1 MRRVSIRSAREGQV
15 LALPVVNQH
24 GATVAPRGCSLTVSM
39 IDRLKRHGVQRIF
52 VEDPGFAGIECREGL
67 DAATYSELQ
76 GFLERLVE
84 GVQEEMDLRPFVREL
99 HAWSIRMSDEVQNA
113 PGSFLLYPNE
123 GDTFHRWM
131 AHTVN
136 VALLA
141 ARALLLIGG
150 KTQARYMVTAALL
163 MDLGMWH
170 LDETTHFEFYLTG
183 EAPAEKFGRH
193 VEVSLALAHTSPG
206 LPSYVKAIVA
216 QHHERCDGSGYPK
229 ALTSESIHPL
239 ARVMAVVDS
248 YVAQTQRER
257 SPLLPHDAME
267 WLMAGVGFEFDHT
280 AVKAFRNAVHPYPVG
295 VEVELDSGER
305 GVVTGVRGALLSRPS
320 VRVLWDAAGREVR
333 PYYEIDLAQETTKS
347 IKKVL

>member
-1 MRRVSIRSAREGQV
+1 
-15 LALPVVNQH
+15 
-24 GATVAPRGCSLTVSM
+24 
-39 IDRLKRHGVQRIF
+39 
-52 VEDPGFAGIECREGL
+52 
-67 DAATYSELQ
+67 
-76 GFLERLVE
+76 
-84 GVQEEMDLRPFVREL
+84 
-99 HAWSIRMSDEVQNA
+99 
-113 PGSFLLYPNE
+113 
-123 GDTFHRWM
+123 
-131 AHTVN
+131 
-136 VALLA
+136 
-141 ARALLLIGG
+141 
-150 KTQARYMVTAALL
+150 VTAALL

-267 WLMAGVGFEFDHT
+267 WLMAG
-280 AVKAFRNAVHPYPVG
+280 
-295 VEVELDSGER
+295 
-305 GVVTGVRGALLSRPS
+305 
-320 VRVLWDAAGREVR
+320 
-333 PYYEIDLAQETTKS
+333 
-347 IKKVL
+347 